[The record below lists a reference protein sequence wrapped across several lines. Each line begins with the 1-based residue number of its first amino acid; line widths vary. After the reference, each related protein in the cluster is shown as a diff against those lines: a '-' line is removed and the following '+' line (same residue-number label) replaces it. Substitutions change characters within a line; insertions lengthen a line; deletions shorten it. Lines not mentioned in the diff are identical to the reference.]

1 MPRPLREWLR
11 KSPSDLESLGA
22 ALDETEL
29 HPIDRRKVE
38 MCRRTADFRGSRPDV
53 DSLLACVRD
62 LDSRYSG
69 GLPDH
74 SDRIA
79 EIRAQMR
86 PSRGPGVEGLYGT
99 FRRGDLVSKPEW
111 RAPDKPK
118 AILDAVFIEAE
129 PSSDHAKAYGRMAAV
144 HVLGREHLDRWFLS
158 DIRHGRELGRP
169 W

>member
-1 MPRPLREWLR
+1 VSRPLREWLR
-11 KSPSDLESLGA
+11 RSPSDLEALGT

-74 SDRIA
+74 TDRIA

-86 PSRGPGVEGLYGT
+86 PSRGPGVDGLYGT

-111 RAPDKPK
+111 RAPDKAK
-118 AILDAVFIEAE
+118 SILDAVFIEAE